1 MDAGAFVEALVVRQE
16 GGPFVNSIAL
26 SYLTSFYLSGVDTEH
41 SSDLIL
47 RADRSAEWGPKP
59 VAPKPRKRLF
69 DNPDRKIT
77 TQRNDAESIVA
88 ATDHKKPRDESSV
101 SEAGFISR
109 SSAHTILRVG
119 VSRWKTRLV
128 LPGNLGG

>member
-1 MDAGAFVEALVVRQE
+1 MDAGGFVEALVVRQE

-59 VAPKPRKRLF
+59 VATQPRIRLF
-69 DNPDRKIT
+69 DRPDRKIGT
-77 TQRNDAESIVA
+77 LCGE
-88 ATDHKKPRDESSV
+88 ATEMVP
-101 SEAGFISR
+101 AWG
-109 SSAHTILRVG
+109 
-119 VSRWKTRLV
+119 
-128 LPGNLGG
+128 